1 VDRGELLATCLVR
14 LAARY
19 DDLRGG
25 RSSDVVQAWRQ
36 RASSTFGR
44 RVEWDEDGAPKSGVV
59 RNVDDEGGLMVE
71 TDAGSARVVS
81 GELRWL

>member
-25 RSSDVVQAWRQ
+25 RDVVQAWRQ

-44 RVEWDEDGAPKSGVV
+44 RVEWDEDGASKSGVV